1 MNPLLVEGE
10 RHEKEAAA
18 ERVQFY
24 APLVSAG
31 PVGAAPRLLDVGCG
45 NGYSISEWHRLGFR
59 VVGVDVDPYRLSRWV
74 QEHPSGTPLV
84 LADAQHLPFRR
95 GVFDCVVSSGMIEH
109 VGVVEAS
116 HPYRISA
123 LPGRDAARLSVVR
136 ELLLTAA
143 PGAHVLLDC
152 PNGMFPVDF
161 WHGDRVG
168 AFRLHAIPDVL
179 LPSFQDFLAWG
190 RACGSSALLIPVGR
204 RLRFRQV
211 GHRWWGRL
219 LSTPVRFLMSHLDR
233 LASRGITGLPS
244 RLSPF
249 LIVRLGGAGKAA
261 STSRPNPACSGL
273 ATLAADARGYAA
285 QQAHSVASDALP
297 T

>member
-1 MNPLLVEGE
+1 MNHLLTEAQAL
-10 RHEKEAAA
+10 EKAAA
-18 ERVQFY
+18 VERVEFY
-24 APLVSAG
+24 APLISRGPAG
-31 PVGAAPRLLDVGCG
+31 VTPRLLDVGCG
-45 NGYSISEWHRLGFR
+45 NGYSIPEWRRLGVR

-74 QEHPSGTPLV
+74 QEHPAGTPLV

-95 GVFDCVVSSGMIEH
+95 GAFSCVVSSGMIEH
-109 VGVVEAS
+109 VGVAEAS
-116 HPYRISA
+116 SPYRIRA
-123 LPGRDAARLSVVR
+123 LPQRDDARLRVVR
-136 ELLLTAA
+136 ELLATAE

-179 LPSFQDFLAWG
+179 LPSFRDFLAWG
-190 RACGSSALLIPVGR
+190 RACGSSVLLLPVGR

-219 LSTPVRFLMSHLDR
+219 LTLPMRAFMAGLDR
-233 LASRGITGLPS
+233 LIRRGVTGFPS

-249 LIVRLGGAGKAA
+249 LVVRLAGA
-261 STSRPNPACSGL
+261 SSGL
-273 ATLAADARGYAA
+273 P
-285 QQAHSVASDALP
+285 ASSESNS
-297 T
+297 